1 MDPIT
6 NDDTVRRDWERQ
18 KEDVAQLAEDVGA
31 TAGEAANRAAGE
43 AQRVAGDAKR
53 RLRSASDR
61 AAAAYDRTASEARR
75 AYGSMRDYAIEHP
88 GTAAA
93 VTFGTG
99 VCIGMWMARGRA
111 MDAYK
116 RGIVPM
122 AAVAIANAVLEVLDS
137 RH

>member
-1 MDPIT
+1 MDELT
-6 NDDTVRRDWERQ
+6 NDDSVRRQWERD
-18 KEDVAQLAEDVGA
+18 KEDVAQLADDARA
-31 TAGEAANRAAGE
+31 TADKAAARAAGE
-43 AQRVAGDAKR
+43 AQRK
-53 RLRSASDR
+53 LRSASDR
-61 AAAAYDRTASEARR
+61 ATAAYDRTATQARR
-75 AYGSMRDYAIEHP
+75 AYGNVRDYAVEHP

-111 MDAYK
+111 IDAYK

-137 RH
+137 RR

>member
-6 NDDTVRRDWERQ
+6 NDDTVRRDWERE
-18 KEDVAQLAEDVGA
+18 KEDVAQLAEDA
-31 TAGEAANRAAGE
+31 SARAGQAAGRVAGE
-43 AQRVAGDAKR
+43 AQRR
-53 RLRSASDR
+53 MRSASDR
-61 AAAAYDRTASEARR
+61 AAAAYDRTATQARR
-75 AYGSMRDYAIEHP
+75 AYGSMRDYAVEHP

-111 MDAYK
+111 IDAYK

-122 AAVAIANAVLEVLDS
+122 AAIAIANAVLEVMDT
-137 RH
+137 RR

>member
-6 NDDTVRRDWERQ
+6 NDDTVRRDWERE
-18 KEDVAQLAEDVGA
+18 KEDVAQLAEDA
-31 TAGEAANRAAGE
+31 TVKAGQAAGRVAGE
-43 AQRVAGDAKR
+43 AQR

-61 AAAAYDRTASEARR
+61 ATAAYDRTATEARR
-75 AYGSMRDYAIEHP
+75 AYGNVRDYAIEHP

-111 MDAYK
+111 IDAYK

-137 RH
+137 RR

>member
-1 MDPIT
+1 MDELT
-6 NDDTVRRDWERQ
+6 NDDSVRRQWERD
-18 KEDVAQLAEDVGA
+18 KEDVAQLAADAGA
-31 TAGEAANRAAGE
+31 TADKAAARAAGE
-43 AQRVAGDAKR
+43 AQRK
-53 RLRSASDR
+53 LRSASDR
-61 AAAAYDRTASEARR
+61 ATAAYDRTATQARR
-75 AYGSMRDYAIEHP
+75 AYGNVRDYAVEHP

-111 MDAYK
+111 IDAYK

-137 RH
+137 RR

>member
-1 MDPIT
+1 MDELT
-6 NDDTVRRDWERQ
+6 NDDSVRRQWERD
-18 KEDVAQLAEDVGA
+18 KEDVGQLADDARA
-31 TAGEAANRAAGE
+31 TADKAAARAAGE
-43 AQRVAGDAKR
+43 AQRK
-53 RLRSASDR
+53 LRSASDR
-61 AAAAYDRTASEARR
+61 ATAAYDRTATQARR
-75 AYGSMRDYAIEHP
+75 AYGNVRDYAVEHP

-111 MDAYK
+111 IDAYK

-137 RH
+137 RR

>member
-6 NDDTVRRDWERQ
+6 NDDSVRRQWERD
-18 KEDVAQLAEDVGA
+18 KEDVAQLAEDASA
-31 TAGEAANRAAGE
+31 TADKAAGRVAGE
-43 AQRVAGDAKR
+43 AQRK
-53 RLRSASDR
+53 LRSASDR
-61 AAAAYDRTASEARR
+61 ATAAYDRTATQARR
-75 AYGSMRDYAIEHP
+75 AYGSVRDYAVEHP

-93 VTFGTG
+93 VTLGTG

-111 MDAYK
+111 IDAYR

-137 RH
+137 RR